1 MEVGNCSCAVRM
13 NYYPPLR
20 RDEVARSPGDE
31 GGGRGG
37 SNGGVVQG
45 RLLGHEDVTMFT
57 LLPAPCGEGLEVLN
71 RRNMRWVKLAAPP
84 GSIILNTGDYMQRIS
99 ADRFARRFH
108 SWRSSLAEIYLCCT
122 CSCHEILRR
131 HPSCGLQAAIHHT
144 PRRAARCSSAWERR
158 PSGFAAAHH
167 VPTQRVPVGGRGV
180 GGAAA
185 PASAWRGGALRT
197 AAHGAGVPH
206 DHHHEVLHG

>member
-1 MEVGNCSCAVRM
+1 MPAGKVVHPPQLDGAMEVGGCSCAVRM

-20 RDEVARSPGDE
+20 SDEVAQSPGDE

-57 LLPAPCGEGLEVLN
+57 LLPAPRGEGLEVLN

-99 ADRFARRFH
+99 ADRYARRFH
-108 SWRSSLAEIYLCCT
+108 PLRSVLAEIYLCPTCFVLRNIETPSILRPAGCDPLHTASRCPMLLRMGTKAIRLRLGGSRSHSTCT
-122 CSCHEILRR
+122 CGRTWCCRCCLT
-131 HPSCGLQAAIHHT
+131 C
-144 PRRAARCSSAWERR
+144 AR
-158 PSGFAAAHH
+158 
-167 VPTQRVPVGGRGV
+167 
-180 GGAAA
+180 
-185 PASAWRGGALRT
+185 RGGPL
-197 AAHGAGVPH
+197 
-206 DHHHEVLHG
+206 